1 MMMNRVGWD
10 LTGKRAVVTGG
21 SSGIGKAIAHEL
33 LAFGARVLIVAR
45 GQEKLNSAREE
56 LLQISE
62 HVEVLSAD
70 LATEEGRQKV
80 IETAVNGCDILVN
93 NVGTNIRKGLED
105 YTDEEINSI
114 FRINLFSTID
124 LCRKFYSLLKKSE
137 AASIVNIGSVA
148 GHTHIRTGSP
158 YGMTKAALEQLTRN
172 LSAEWAA
179 DGIRINLVAPWYI
192 HTPLV
197 KPVLSKE
204 DYLRDV
210 LERTPMNRIGNPE
223 EVGGLAAFLCLPIAG
238 YITGQT
244 ISVDGGFSVYG
255 F

>member
-1 MMMNRVGWD
+1 MNRAGWD

-21 SSGIGKAIAHEL
+21 SSGIGKAIALEL
-33 LAFGARVLIVAR
+33 LSFGAHVLIVAR
-45 GQEKLNSAREE
+45 GQEKLSAAREE
-56 LLQISE
+56 LLQMSE

-80 IETAVNGCDILVN
+80 VGASEKGCDILIN

-105 YTDEEINSI
+105 YTDEEIDSI
-114 FRINLFSTID
+114 FSINLFSTID
-124 LCRKFYSLLKKSE
+124 LCRKFYSLLKNSE

-192 HTPLV
+192 NTPLV
-197 KPVLSKE
+197 QPVLAKE

-210 LERTPMNRIGNPE
+210 LRRTPMNRIGKPE
-223 EVGGLAAFLCLPIAG
+223 EVGGVAAFLCLPIAG